1 MTSPFRR
8 ILDVLRGYASLPR
21 GVLVLCLG
29 TMINNLGNFVS
40 PFLTIILTD
49 RAGLTA
55 GQTGLFV
62 TLSSLVALGGIL
74 LGGKLTDAIGRKT
87 VLTVFTGLAVAAYL
101 ACALAV
107 DHTLLLVGLLMVF
120 SLVNAIAQPV
130 QSTIMM
136 DITPPAQRQQAF
148 SLHYLSINAGYAVGP
163 LLASFL
169 YTANLPLLFLLDAI
183 TTLAA
188 LLLAVA
194 FVPESHP
201 DRTRPSASGANAGA
215 IPDKVAPDREAA
227 VKGSVWSV
235 LRRRPQLL
243 FFILANV
250 LFFLVFSQFNF
261 GLSLQARSTFGTTG
275 LTVFGLMMTVNA
287 LGVVVL
293 TLPVTYPFRRS
304 DPLVPI
310 VVGSVFYALGFGMLA
325 FVRTETL
332 FLLSTLVW
340 TLGEILVSTSTS
352 VYLAGHTPSSHRG
365 RFNAIFPVIRR
376 VGFAAGPML
385 SGLYAVR
392 HGISSVW
399 LPTGAIA
406 LAAGLLMLGL
416 LFRQRSGE
424 RRDHSC
430 PTSETVV

>member
-1 MTSPFRR
+1 
-8 ILDVLRGYASLPR
+8 
-21 GVLVLCLG
+21 VLVLCLG

-40 PFLTIILTD
+40 PFLTIILTE
-49 RAGLTA
+49 RAGLSA
-55 GQTGLFV
+55 GQTGFFV

-87 VLTVFTGLAVAAYL
+87 VLTVFTGLAVVAYM

-107 DHTLLLVGLLMVF
+107 DHTLLLVGLLMLF

-169 YTANLPLLFLLDAI
+169 YASNLPLLFLLDGA
-183 TTLAA
+183 TTLVA
-188 LLLAVA
+188 LLLVVA

-201 DRTRPSASGANAGA
+201 ARIPLSPSGVNSVA
-215 IPDKVAPDREAA
+215 IPDKAAPDREAA

-250 LFFLVFSQFNF
+250 LFFIVFSQFNF
-261 GLSLQARSTFGTTG
+261 GLSLQARSTFGMSG

-293 TLPVTYPFRRS
+293 TLPVTYPFRRR

-310 VVGSVFYALGFGMLA
+310 VVGSLFYALGFGMLA

-332 FLLSTLVW
+332 YLVSTLVW

-376 VGFAAGPML
+376 IGFAAGPAM
-385 SGLYAVR
+385 SGFYAAQY
-392 HGISSVW
+392 GIDAVW
-399 LPTGAIA
+399 LPTGALA
-406 LAAGLLMLGL
+406 LLAGLLMFLL
-416 LFRQRSGE
+416 LFWQRREE
-424 RRDHSC
+424 RSSNPC
-430 PTSETVV
+430 PTSESVV

>member
-1 MTSPFRR
+1 MTNPLRR
-8 ILDVLRGYASLPR
+8 ALDVLRGYAALPK

-40 PFLTIILTD
+40 PFLTIILTE
-49 RAGLTA
+49 RAGLSA

-107 DHTLLLVGLLMVF
+107 DHTFLLVGLLMVF

-148 SLHYLSINAGYAVGP
+148 SLHYLSINAGYAAGP

-169 YTANLPLLFLLDAI
+169 YAANLPLLFLLDAA
-183 TTLAA
+183 TTLVA

-201 DRTRPSASGANAGA
+201 DRTHRPVADQAGE
-215 IPDKVAPDREAA
+215 VAE
-227 VKGSVWSV
+227 KGSVWSV
-235 LRRRPQLL
+235 LLRRPQLL
-243 FFILANV
+243 FFIFVSV

-261 GLSLQARSTFGTTG
+261 GLSLQARSSFGSAG

-287 LGVVVL
+287 LGCVVL

-310 VVGSVFYALGFGMLA
+310 VIGSIFYALGFGMLA
-325 FVRTETL
+325 FVRTEAL

-376 VGFAAGPML
+376 VGFAVGPAL
-385 SGLYAVR
+385 SGLYAAR
-392 HGISSVW
+392 HGIVAVW
-399 LPTGAIA
+399 LPTGALA
-406 LAAGLLMLGL
+406 LTAGLLTLRL
-416 LFRQRSGE
+416 LSLQRKGE
-424 RRDHSC
+424 RREKPC
-430 PTSETVV
+430 PSSETVV

>member
-1 MTSPFRR
+1 
-8 ILDVLRGYASLPR
+8 
-21 GVLVLCLG
+21 
-29 TMINNLGNFVS
+29 MINNLGNFVS
-40 PFLTIILTD
+40 PFLTLILTE
-49 RAGLTA
+49 RAGLSA

-74 LGGKLTDAIGRKT
+74 IGGKLTDAIGRKT

-169 YTANLPLLFLLDAI
+169 YAANLPLLFLLDGA
-183 TTLAA
+183 TTLVS
-188 LLLAVA
+188 LLLVVA

-201 DRTRPSASGANAGA
+201 DRTPPSASAENAVAIPVA
-215 IPDKVAPDREAA
+215 IPDRVIPDREAA

-243 FFILANV
+243 YFILANV
-250 LFFLVFSQFNF
+250 LFFIVFSQFNF
-261 GLSLQARSTFGTTG
+261 GLSLQARSMFGIPG

-310 VVGSVFYALGFGMLA
+310 IIGSLFYALGFGMLA
-325 FVRTETL
+325 FVRTEIL
-332 FLLSTLVW
+332 FLVSTLVW
-340 TLGEILVSTSTS
+340 SFGEILVSTSTS

-376 VGFAAGPML
+376 IGFAAGPAM
-385 SGLYAVR
+385 SGFYAAR
-392 HGISSVW
+392 HGIDAVW
-399 LPTGAIA
+399 LPTGALA
-406 LAAGLLMLGL
+406 LLAGLLMFLL
-416 LFRQRSGE
+416 LFWQRRE
-424 RRDHSC
+424 QRNENPC
-430 PTSETVV
+430 PSTETVV